1 MEIVFLE
8 LFKKRRNQDRK
19 DLATELV
26 DQLRDS
32 VDIDDVIKIL
42 SGYNKRGLF
51 VEIIDKLLDENVMLR
66 RRIEKVKEEKELE
79 II

>member
-1 MEIVFLE
+1 MMILEII
-8 LFKKRRNQDRK
+8 KRSKNRNQIE
-19 DLATELV
+19 LVTELV

-32 VDIDDVIKIL
+32 VDIDDVIEIL

-51 VEIIDKLLDENVMLR
+51 VEIIDKLLDENAMLR
-66 RRIEKVKEEKELE
+66 RKIEKVEEKELE

>member
-1 MEIVFLE
+1 MMILEIIKRSKNHNQIE
-8 LFKKRRNQDRK
+8 LV
-19 DLATELV
+19 TELV

-32 VDIDDVIKIL
+32 VDIDDVIEIL

-51 VEIIDKLLDENVMLR
+51 VEIIDKLLDENAMLR
-66 RRIEKVKEEKELE
+66 RKIEKVEEKGLE